1 MPINTLEFCEGSEY
15 TNVPYSGSKETLIDY
30 MCIQTSAVG
39 DVLSCAFLDDSA
51 INVSTHRPITCS
63 IRFSFKPISQPP
75 NQTPYINW
83 RNVKQ
88 QSIDKYRRF
97 IENDVNIKQIPQS
110 NISSDADID
119 RIYNSIV
126 DTINLATKKLYTSL
140 QIQTSYKTLLEMK
153 SLPAAFMK

>member
-1 MPINTLEFCEGSEY
+1 MGKTCWEYFTNDCVSPFNDVLIAFDLVPINTLEFCEGSEY

-39 DVLSCAFLDDSA
+39 DVLSCAILDDSA

-97 IENDVNIKQIPQS
+97 IENDVNIKQ
-110 NISSDADID
+110 NSSIK
-119 RIYNSIV
+119 Y
-126 DTINLATKKLYTSL
+126 
-140 QIQTSYKTLLEMK
+140 
-153 SLPAAFMK
+153 